1 MRGFSC
7 WLRSWFDPAPAS
19 TNVSP
24 HASLKQEMT
33 REVVTL
39 HARVLLHMPLVQLFF
54 IVGVGWIVY
63 PSVPLSTFMLWSTL
77 ALGVELLRAT
87 FARWVLPRVDTLAP
101 KRLHAAFMTLDGL
114 AGASTGLSAVLFLH
128 HLSFVSQALIEIILF
143 SIAAAGVSVAVSS
156 KYMTA
161 AYSLLVLLGATIPW
175 ISLHPDKY
183 WAVMGL
189 TLVYW
194 LFLIRVATESERL
207 LHRSVL
213 IRQERDRIIATVSH
227 DLRQPLHALSLYGAI
242 LVSHPSEQ
250 TLRET
255 RRNIDH
261 VVQDLEKMLTD
272 LLDLSKISA
281 GNFPTQA
288 QFFSLDTAIA
298 HICTEFDSIASEKG
312 LVIRRT
318 LDPVRISG
326 DKLAVARIA
335 RNLIDNAIKFTDQ
348 GEIHVTTTP
357 RQDGGA
363 LLSVTDTGRG
373 ISATDQ
379 ELIFREFY
387 QATPSEGD
395 QGVGLGLSIVH
406 RLSKLMDAELSVKS
420 APGQGSCF
428 QVWFPPNRG
437 IVAPKIH
444 R

>member
-1 MRGFSC
+1 MKGFSC

-63 PSVPLSTFMLWSTL
+63 
-77 ALGVELLRAT
+77 
-87 FARWVLPRVDTLAP
+87 
-101 KRLHAAFMTLDGL
+101 
-114 AGASTGLSAVLFLH
+114 
-128 HLSFVSQALIEIILF
+128 
-143 SIAAAGVSVAVSS
+143 
-156 KYMTA
+156 
-161 AYSLLVLLGATIPW
+161 
-175 ISLHPDKY
+175 
-183 WAVMGL
+183 
-189 TLVYW
+189 W

-227 DLRQPLHALSLYGAI
+227 DLRQPLHALSLHGAI

-272 LLDLSKISA
+272 LLDLSKIST

-298 HICTEFDSIASEKG
+298 HICAEFDSIASEKG

-348 GEIHVTTTP
+348 GEIHVTTSP

-363 LLSVTDTGRG
+363 LLSVTDTGKG
-373 ISATDQ
+373 ISATDR

-387 QATPSEGD
+387 QAAPSEGD
-395 QGVGLGLSIVH
+395 QNQGVGLGLSIVH
-406 RLSKLMDAELSVKS
+406 RLSKLMDAELSLKS